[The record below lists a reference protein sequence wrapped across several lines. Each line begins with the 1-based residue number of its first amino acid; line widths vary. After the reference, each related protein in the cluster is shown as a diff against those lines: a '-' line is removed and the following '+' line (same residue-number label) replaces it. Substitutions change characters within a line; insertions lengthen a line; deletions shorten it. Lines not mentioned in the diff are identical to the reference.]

1 MTNHEH
7 ESRIESRGTNEDR
20 FLDALEIACFH
31 ARRVLEKGQDRAIN
45 DAARIVIRITEE
57 LWPEEPDE

>member
-1 MTNHEH
+1 MTNCEN
-7 ESRIESRGTNEDR
+7 ESEIESRGTNEDR
-20 FLDALEIACFH
+20 FLDALEIACFL

-57 LWPEEPDE
+57 LWPEEPEE